1 MRKSIEALSAP
12 VLPPPVIDE
21 VVIKVTKIV
30 QEAENDEVEIEAV
43 DESIIAKD
51 DVNESAIEK
60 DLGATANEQQ
70 QVI

>member
-12 VLPPPVIDE
+12 VLPPPAIDE

-60 DLGATANEQQ
+60 DLGATANGQQ